1 MTSIAQPAQGG
12 TLLDAFIPRT
22 AVVNIV
28 SVVLG
33 AGVVGALAQVSI
45 PLWPVP
51 ITGQTLGV
59 LVVASLLGLWRG
71 VSAMVLYA
79 AAGAAGLPWFSD
91 ASSGVSVILGPT
103 GGYILGFIVAAALT
117 GWLAQRNWD
126 RKILGGIVAFL
137 AGSVTVFALG
147 LPWLAAV
154 LGLTLEQTL
163 EFGLYPFI
171 IGGVIKAVVAAGLI
185 RGGWQI
191 ATIFKRRDD
200 AG

>member
-28 SVVLG
+28 SVVVG

-117 GWLAQRNWD
+117 GWLAQRKWD

-137 AGSVTVFALG
+137 AGSVSVFALG

-191 ATIFKRRDD
+191 ATHFKRRDD
-200 AG
+200 AV

>member
-126 RKILGGIVAFL
+126 RKILGGILAFL

-163 EFGLYPFI
+163 EFGFYPFI

-191 ATIFKRRDD
+191 ASRLKRRDD

>member
-33 AGVVGALAQVSI
+33 AGLVGALAQVSI

-137 AGSVTVFALG
+137 AGSVSVFALG

-185 RGGWQI
+185 RGGWEI
-191 ATIFKRRDD
+191 AGRVKRRGDVD
-200 AG
+200 

>member
-33 AGVVGALAQVSI
+33 AGAVGALAQVSI

-79 AAGAAGLPWFSD
+79 AAGAAGLPWFSE

-137 AGSVTVFALG
+137 AGSVSVFALG
-147 LPWLAAV
+147 LPWLAAS
-154 LGLTLEQTL
+154 LGLTLEETL

-191 ATIFKRRDD
+191 ATHFKRRDD

>member
-28 SVVLG
+28 SVALG
-33 AGVVGALAQVSI
+33 AAVVGALAQVSV

-103 GGYILGFIVAAALT
+103 GGYILGFVVAAALT

-137 AGSVTVFALG
+137 AGSVSVFAVG

-171 IGGVIKAVVAAGLI
+171 IGGVIKAVIAAGLI
-185 RGGWQI
+185 RGGWSI
-191 ATIFKRRDD
+191 ADRVKRRGD
-200 AG
+200 AA